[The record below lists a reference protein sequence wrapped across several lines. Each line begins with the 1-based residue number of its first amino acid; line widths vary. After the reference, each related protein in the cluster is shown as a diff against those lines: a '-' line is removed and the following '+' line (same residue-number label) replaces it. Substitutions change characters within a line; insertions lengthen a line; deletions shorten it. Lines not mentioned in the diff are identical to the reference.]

1 MKVETKPIISD
12 NNGRDE
18 VGRFTNGNTGKPK
31 GAVNKSTKDIKDF
44 IVTFLNDK
52 AFEIP
57 MIWDSFEDKDK
68 ATLYLHLCRM
78 VIPKAGTEQK
88 EEQKEPRVFNVPTI
102 VFKKYYEDEKND
114 LYST

>member
-18 VGRFTNGNTGKPK
+18 VGRFTNVNTGKPK

-57 MIWDSFEDKDK
+57 MIWDSLDDKDK
-68 ATLYLHLCRM
+68 ATLYLHFCRM

-88 EEQKEPRVFNVPTI
+88 KNKKNHVF
-102 VFKKYYEDEKND
+102 
-114 LYST
+114 LMCLQ

>member
-1 MKVETKPIISD
+1 
-12 NNGRDE
+12 
-18 VGRFTNGNTGKPK
+18 
-31 GAVNKSTKDIKDF
+31 
-44 IVTFLNDK
+44 
-52 AFEIP
+52 
-57 MIWDSFEDKDK
+57 
-68 ATLYLHLCRM
+68 M